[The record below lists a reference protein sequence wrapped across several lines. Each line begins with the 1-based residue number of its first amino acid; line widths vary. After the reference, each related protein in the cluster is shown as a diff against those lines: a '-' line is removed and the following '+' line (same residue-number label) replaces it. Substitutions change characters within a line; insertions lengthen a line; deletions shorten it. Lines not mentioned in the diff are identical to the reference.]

1 MERKTC
7 TDWSESTQA
16 KDRRIDAMLREMVVE
31 RGLKYMAFGYEPEP
45 MTLEEIADF
54 VGVGK
59 DTIDRIQNRAVRKL
73 RNKMLNLEG

>member
-1 MERKTC
+1 MGRKIC
-7 TDWSESTQA
+7 TDWYESPEA
-16 KDRRIDAMLREMVVE
+16 KDKRIDAMLREMVVE
-31 RGLKYMAFGYEPEP
+31 NGLELMAFGHEPKP

-73 RNKMLNLEG
+73 RKKMLNLKG